1 MIVGTA
7 GHIDHGKSSLVRALT
22 GVDTDRLKEE
32 KARGISIDLGFA
44 YAPAPDGSALGF
56 VDVPGHEKFVHTML
70 AGATGVDFVLF
81 VVAADDGIMPQ
92 TREHLAILDLLG
104 LSRGLVALTKIDMVP
119 PERIAEVSRDLA
131 NLLATSSLAG
141 AEIAPVSSLTG
152 DGVDALREK
161 LFVASGATRARMQ
174 DGVFRFAVDRSF
186 TLAGAGTVVTGI
198 VLSGEVAV
206 GDRIVVSP
214 SGRQARVRSIH
225 AQNRPAERGRAGE
238 RCALNLAGEGM
249 SKDAIA
255 RGDFVLAPELHAPTD
270 RIDVSFRLLPSE
282 RKSVAQWTPIRLHHA
297 ASDTAARIVL
307 LGDDPI
313 EPGEQVFAQLVLEK
327 PIAAAVGDRFVA
339 RDTTAQRTI
348 GGGVFVDLRAPA
360 RKRRSP
366 ERRAILAAAS
376 RADHAE
382 ALQALLATAPFHVDL
397 VAFARDR
404 ALGARALADIA
415 QRLGIVELTGG
426 GANTGLSRETF
437 ARLVDNLLS
446 TLAAFH
452 TENPDLP
459 GLGLERLRMALEPRL
474 PAPIF
479 RSLLLTPAL
488 SGRVALDG
496 AWARLAEHEV
506 RLQPEDEAA
515 WRRIAPL
522 VSGVERFRPPRVRDI
537 ANLLDL
543 REPDVRRLFKLL
555 GRMGKVDEVAHDHF
569 FLRPTVAEMTAI
581 AAEIAAAAPQGQF
594 TAAQFRDRLDN
605 GRKVAIQILE
615 FFDRHGVTLRRG
627 DLRRINRHRLDL
639 FGAPPSGYSSS

>member
-141 AEIAPVSSLTG
+141 AEIAPISSLTG

-161 LFVASGATRARMQ
+161 LFVASGATRAHAQ

-522 VSGVERFRPPRVRDI
+522 VSGAERFRPPRVRDI

-581 AAEIAAAAPQGQF
+581 AADIAAAAPQGQF

-605 GRKVAIQILE
+605 GRKVAIRILE

-639 FGAPPSGYSSS
+639 FGAPPAS

>member
-32 KARGISIDLGFA
+32 KARGISIDLGFT

-161 LFVASGATRARMQ
+161 LFAASGATRARVQ

-198 VLSGEVAV
+198 VLSGEVAI

-313 EPGEQVFAQLVLEK
+313 EPGEQIFAQLVLEK

-522 VSGVERFRPPRVRDI
+522 VSGAERFRPPRVRDI

-581 AAEIAAAAPQGQF
+581 AADIAAAAPQGQF

-639 FGAPPSGYSSS
+639 FGAPPAS